1 MRKKALVTG
10 SAGFIGF
17 FTCKK
22 LLDEGWDV
30 LGIDNLNTYYD
41 QNLKASRQK
50 ILQKLDNFSIVNKSI
65 EETNMLKNIMKK
77 HEPELVIHL
86 AAQAG
91 VRYSIENPRAYLSSN
106 IIGTFEL
113 LEAAKLYPPKHLMI
127 ASTSS
132 AYGANLEMPFK
143 EVDKSDFQV
152 SFYAASKKATENM
165 AHSYSH
171 IYKLPLTVFRFF
183 TVYGPWG
190 RPDMALFKF
199 TDSIIN
205 DKPIEVYNRG
215 NMKRDFTFINDLV
228 EAMYLLSKK
237 IPPRI
242 NKKHMEKDL
251 SLSPVAPFRI
261 VNIGNSKT
269 EKLKDFIKILELELG
284 KKAKKI
290 FLPMQAGDM
299 KETWADA
306 SLLKDL
312 TGYKPKTNIR
322 EGVKMFVNWYQEFYN
337 INLGNN

>member
-1 MRKKALVTG
+1 
-10 SAGFIGF
+10 
-17 FTCKK
+17 
-22 LLDEGWDV
+22 
-30 LGIDNLNTYYD
+30 
-41 QNLKASRQK
+41 
-50 ILQKLDNFSIVNKSI
+50 
-65 EETNMLKNIMKK
+65 
-77 HEPELVIHL
+77 
-86 AAQAG
+86 
-91 VRYSIENPRAYLSSN
+91 
-106 IIGTFEL
+106 
-113 LEAAKLYPPKHLMI
+113 
-127 ASTSS
+127 
-132 AYGANLEMPFK
+132 MPFK

-322 EGVKMFVNWYQEFYN
+322 EGV
-337 INLGNN
+337 

>member
-1 MRKKALVTG
+1 M
-10 SAGFIGF
+10 
-17 FTCKK
+17 
-22 LLDEGWDV
+22 E
-30 LGIDNLNTYYD
+30 
-41 QNLKASRQK
+41 
-50 ILQKLDNFSIVNKSI
+50 
-65 EETNMLKNIMKK
+65 K
-77 HEPELVIHL
+77 HEPELIIHL

-91 VRYSIENPRAYLSSN
+91 VRYSIKNPRAYLSSN

-113 LEAAKLYPPKHLMI
+113 LEAAKLYPPEHLMI

-132 AYGANLEMPFK
+132 AYGANPEMPF

-171 IYKLPLTVFRFF
+171 LYKLPLTVFRFF

-199 TDSIIN
+199 TDSIIS
-205 DKPIEVYNRG
+205 DKPIEIYNNG
-215 NMKRDFTFINDLV
+215 DMKRDFTFIDDLV

-237 IPPRI
+237 IPQSSP
-242 NKKHMEKDL
+242 NKNLKKNE
-251 SLSPVAPFRI
+251 SLSSVAPFRV

-269 EKLKDFIKILELELG
+269 EKLKDFINILEQELG

-290 FLPMQAGDM
+290 FLAMQAGDM

-306 SLLKDL
+306 SLLKEL
-312 TGYKPKTNIR
+312 TGYKPKINIR
-322 EGVKMFVNWYQEFYN
+322 EGIKMFVNWYQEFYD
-337 INLGNN
+337 IK

>member
-1 MRKKALVTG
+1 MGKKALVTG
-10 SAGFIGF
+10 SSGFIGF
-17 FTCKK
+17 SMSKK
-22 LLDEGWDV
+22 LLDEGWEV
-30 LGIDNLNTYYD
+30 VGVDNLNTYYD
-41 QNLKASRQK
+41 KNLKVSRQR
-50 ILQKLDNFSIVNKSI
+50 ILQKFEKFSIVNKSI
-65 EETNMLKNIMKK
+65 EDTDVLKNILEK
-77 HEPELVIHL
+77 HEPELIIHL

-91 VRYSIENPRAYLSSN
+91 VRYSIKNPRAYLSSN

-113 LEAAKLYPPKHLMI
+113 LEAAKLYPPEHLMI

-132 AYGANLEMPFK
+132 AYGANPEMPFK

-171 IYKLPLTVFRFF
+171 LYKLPLTVFRFF

-199 TDSIIN
+199 TDSIIS
-205 DKPIEVYNRG
+205 DKPIEIYNNG
-215 NMKRDFTFINDLV
+215 DMKRDFTFIDDLV

-237 IPPRI
+237 IPKSST
-242 NKKHMEKDL
+242 NKNLKKNE
-251 SLSPVAPFRI
+251 SLSSVAPFRV

-269 EKLKDFIKILELELG
+269 EKLKDFINILEQELD

-306 SLLKDL
+306 SLLKEL
-312 TGYKPKTNIR
+312 TGYKPKINIR
-322 EGVKMFVNWYQEFYN
+322 EGIKMFVNWYQEFYD
-337 INLGNN
+337 IK